1 MNIYIYI
8 QCIYMYIFILIYMYI
23 IHIYTYMYIVGWL
36 IGFYGISTFVGLVHK
51 YIVYFSKAFL
61 FQAI

>member
-8 QCIYMYIFILIYMYI
+8 ECIYMCIFILIYMYI
-23 IHIYTYMYIVGWL
+23 IHIYTYMYIVDWL
-36 IGFYGISTFVGLVHK
+36 IGSYGISTFVGFKSK
-51 YIVYFSKAFL
+51 YTVYFSKTFL